1 MSTNVIMFVEDHPS
15 LQAID
20 QKTEAAGK
28 LTLLPM
34 TAICLQSYYFF

>member
-1 MSTNVIMFVEDHPS
+1 MNINVIMFVEDHPS

-34 TAICLQSYYFF
+34 TALCFQSYCFF